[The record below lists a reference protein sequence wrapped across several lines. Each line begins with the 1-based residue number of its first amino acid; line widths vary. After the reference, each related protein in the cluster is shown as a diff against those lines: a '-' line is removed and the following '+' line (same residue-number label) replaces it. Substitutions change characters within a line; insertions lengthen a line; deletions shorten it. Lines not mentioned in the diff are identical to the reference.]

1 MHKPVQPATHW
12 MQLNIKIDH
21 LHLSRPFHQRLL
33 QIHHISHP
41 QCHQDLFHK
50 TLDCPRV
57 TCPLMMKQWICRVKI
72 QSEVNE
78 VLLKFLEKKKN
89 VPNEQCLYSQTS
101 LSDEYL
107 HLFQNV
113 RLLYDRPRLLMTTAM
128 ERSLFGLGSCT
139 HDLCVFMLLLGEY
152 LSKNCKCYSV
162 SLFVSSGC
170 GAIRSGA
177 TVLTSSMGGVKSCLD
192 RRITA

>member
-33 QIHHISHP
+33 QIHQISHP

-50 TLDCPRV
+50 TLDCPHF

-72 QSEVNE
+72 QSAVNE
-78 VLLKFLEKKKN
+78 VLLKFLGKKKK
-89 VPNEQCLYSQTS
+89 VLNEQCQFSQTS
-101 LSDEYL
+101 LSKDSDEYF

-113 RLLYDRPRLLMTTAM
+113 RLLYDQDSWWRQRWRCIFLDWVRALMT
-128 ERSLFGLGSCT
+128 C
-139 HDLCVFMLLLGEY
+139 
-152 LSKNCKCYSV
+152 V
-162 SLFVSSGC
+162 SLCCCWASIW
-170 GAIRSGA
+170 A
-177 TVLTSSMGGVKSCLD
+177 
-192 RRITA
+192 RIANAVQCHSLSARGNQVWGDCCSF